1 MPTIDSADASAVKGY
16 LNELQDRIT
25 ASIEKLDSVKFRRD
39 AWVRPEGG
47 GGESRILSDGA
58 VFERAGVSVSHVFG
72 EKMPPSASIQR
83 PEIAGAPFEAM
94 GLSLVFHPRNPHVP
108 TTHCNVRFLIA
119 RPAGGPEVWWFGGGF
134 DLTPYY
140 PYDEDV
146 LHWHR
151 CARDACQPLGTDVYE
166 KYKAWCDRYF
176 FLPHRNET
184 RGVGGLFF
192 DDLNEGG
199 FNRCF
204 AFQRSIG
211 DHFLPAFLPILER
224 RKDQPY
230 GDRERQFQLYRR
242 GRYVE
247 FNLVL
252 DRGTLFGLQSRGRT
266 ESILMSLPPIVRWEY
281 DWHPAPESPEARL
294 YEGFL
299 RPRDY
304 LTELGGKEG

>member
-16 LNELQDRIT
+16 LNELHDRIT

-72 EKMPPSASIQR
+72 ERMPPSASIQR

-247 FNLVL
+247 FNLVY

>member
-94 GLSLVFHPRNPHVP
+94 GLSLVFHPRHPHAP

-119 RPAGGPEVWWFGGGF
+119 RPAGSPEVWWFGGGF

-151 CARDACQPLGTDVYE
+151 CARDACQPFGTDVYE

-192 DDLNEGG
+192 DDLNEGA

-211 DHFLPAFLPILER
+211 EHFLPAFLPILER
-224 RKDQPY
+224 RRDLPY

-266 ESILMSLPPIVRWEY
+266 ESILMSLPPTVRWEY
-281 DWHPAPESPEARL
+281 DWHPAPGSPEARL
-294 YEGFL
+294 YEDFL

-304 LTELGGKEG
+304 LSELGGIP

>member
-1 MPTIDSADASAVKGY
+1 MPTIDSADASAVKSY
-16 LNELQDRIT
+16 LNDLQDRIT
-25 ASIEKLDSVKFRRD
+25 AAVEKIDAVNFRRD
-39 AWVRPEGG
+39 SWARPEGG
-47 GGESRILSDGA
+47 GGESRVLSDGA

-72 EKMPPSASIQR
+72 EKMPPSASNQR

-94 GLSLVFHPRNPHVP
+94 GLSLVFHPRNPYAP

-119 RPAGGPEVWWFGGGF
+119 RPAAGPEVWWFGGGF

-151 CARDACQPLGTDVYE
+151 CAHDACQPFGTDVYE

-199 FNRCF
+199 FSRCF
-204 AFQRSIG
+204 AFQRSVG
-211 DHFLPAFLPILER
+211 EHFLPAFLPILER

-281 DWHPAPESPEARL
+281 DWHPAPGSPEARL
-294 YEGFL
+294 YENFL
-299 RPRDY
+299 HPRDY
-304 LTELGGKEG
+304 LTELAVAD